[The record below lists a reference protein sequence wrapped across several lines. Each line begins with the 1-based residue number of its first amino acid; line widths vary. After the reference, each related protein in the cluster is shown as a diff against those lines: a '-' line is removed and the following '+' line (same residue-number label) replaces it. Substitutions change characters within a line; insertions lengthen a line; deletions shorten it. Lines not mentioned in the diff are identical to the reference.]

1 MMRIVL
7 SAGFVAVLAF
17 SAHAEGVTTTAPAAL
32 STQQS
37 TVPTVT
43 APQSAPAPASDF
55 NYEYGSGE
63 GGCPF
68 GHKKMK
74 SAATS

>member
-7 SAGFVAVLAF
+7 SAAFVSTLALA
-17 SAHAEGVTTTAPAAL
+17 AHAEGVTTTAPAAL
-32 STQQS
+32 NTQQS
-37 TVPTVT
+37 TQPAAT

-55 NYEYGSGE
+55 KYEYGSGD